1 MSRATQAGG
10 LEPGPAPPSLSLAD
24 FIDATRGPAERAWA
38 EAIGDGMA
46 DPVVLVSACD
56 PRRPAAWRL
65 TVHPRLAAMRSAS
78 LRAPEVAAWL
88 CDGTEHGVIQIVY
101 FLPGDT
107 PIVEIPAPPIG

>member
-10 LEPGPAPPSLSLAD
+10 IDPRSAPPSLSLTD

-38 EAIGDGMA
+38 EAVGDGMA
-46 DPVVLVSACD
+46 DPVVLVSACE
-56 PRRPAAWRL
+56 PRRQGAWHL
-65 TVHPRLAAMRSAS
+65 TVHPRPAAMRAAS
-78 LRAPEVAAWL
+78 LRAPEVAVWL
-88 CDGTEHGVIQIVY
+88 SGRSGRGVIQIVY